1 MRTYLLTIICLLGC
15 SISSF
20 AQHSISGTISDNDG
34 QPIPGAIIN
43 VQGTYLA
50 TTANAQG
57 KYLLKSLAAKELLI
71 EVSMLGYVSTSKR
84 ITPTASL
91 TLDFTLQRKVFVADE
106 VVISATRAGDKSAM
120 AFSTLSK
127 KEIAEQNLGQ
137 DMPMLLNNQPSV
149 VVNSDAGT
157 GIGYTGIRVRGS
169 DPTRTNV
176 TVNGIPMNDAES
188 HGLFWVNM
196 PDFASSVNSVQL
208 QRGVGTSTNGAG
220 AFGATLNMQT
230 NEFKGSPYASL
241 TSSAGSFNT
250 LRNTVEAG
258 TGLING
264 FTFDLRLSKINSD
277 GYIDRAASD
286 LKSYFLTAAWYKG
299 KTSLRA
305 NVFSGMEKTYQAWY
319 GVPQDSMASNPTY
332 NPAGSYIGADGK
344 ETFYANQTDN
354 YQQDHYQFFFNHQ
367 ASKKLLLNA
376 ALHYTRGRGYYEE
389 FKENQAFADYG
400 VNDLFIGQRQIVFEN
415 DTFYVPVDT
424 ISSTNLIRR
433 RWLDNHFY
441 GTVFSATFTPSNRLR
456 MIFGGGWN
464 QYNGTHYGEVIW
476 ATYADAFPINY
487 HYYQDTARK
496 TDFNLYTKANYEINT
511 HFDVF
516 VDLQYRTVNY
526 SFLGFNSNLVSV
538 QQDVQLNFFNP
549 KAGLTWD
556 INNKHRVFSSFSVG
570 NREPVRDDYTNSS
583 TNSRPLPEHL
593 YDYELG
599 YRFKSKKFQAG
610 LTAYYMQYK
619 NQLVLTGAVND
630 VGAYNRINIPE
641 SYRAGVELEAGWQIT
656 RKINWQANLAFSQ
669 NKIAKFTEYI
679 DNYDTWLQDSVQYT
693 NTDISFSP
701 SVVGSSILSYE
712 PFQKLRISLISKY
725 VGKQYLDNTQSD
737 LRKLDAF
744 TTQSIR
750 LNWNPEFIK
759 APGLEMAVSVN
770 NLFGVK
776 YAPNGYTYSGLSGG
790 QRYDYNYYY
799 PQAGRNFLLML
810 KLKF

>member
-1 MRTYLLTIICLLGC
+1 MRVLFISLISLLSLSLSSLAQN
-15 SISSF
+15 SIT
-20 AQHSISGTISDNDG
+20 GTISDNNG
-34 QPIPGAIIN
+34 QPIPGAIISIS
-43 VQGTYLA
+43 GTYLA
-50 TTANAQG
+50 TSSNAQG
-57 KYLLKSLAAKELLI
+57 KYNLQALKSEEVLV

-84 ITPTASL
+84 ITPTAKS
-91 TLDFTLQRKVFVADE
+91 TADFTLQRKVFLADE

-120 AFSTLSK
+120 TFSSLSK

-137 DMPMLLNNQPSV
+137 DMPMLLNSQPSV

-196 PDFASSVNSVQL
+196 PDFASSVSSVQL

-250 LRNTVEAG
+250 LRNTLEAG
-258 TGLING
+258 TGIING

-286 LKSYFLTAAWYKG
+286 LKSYYLSAAWYKG

-319 GVPQDSMASNPTY
+319 GVPQDSLLSNRTY
-332 NPAGSYIGADGK
+332 NPAGSYLGTDGK
-344 ETFYANQTDN
+344 EAFYSNQTDN

-367 ASKKLLLNA
+367 ASKNVLLNA
-376 ALHYTRGRGYYEE
+376 AVHYTRGRGYYEE
-389 FKENQAFADYG
+389 YKEDQSFSDYG
-400 VNDLFIGQRQIVFEN
+400 VGDQYFGLIQQIQGS
-415 DTFYVPVDT
+415 DTLLVPADT

-441 GTVFSATFTPSNRLR
+441 GTVFSATFTPNNRLR
-456 MIFGGGWN
+456 AIFGGGWN

-476 ATYADAFPINY
+476 ATYANAFPINY

-496 TDFNLYTKANYEINT
+496 TDFNIYAKANYEIST
-511 HFDVF
+511 QLGIFL
-516 VDLQYRTVNY
+516 DLQYRTVNY
-526 SFLGFNSNLVSV
+526 SFLGYNSFLMPV
-538 QQDVQLNFFNP
+538 QQDVMLRFFNP
-549 KAGLTWD
+549 KGGITVD
-556 INNKHRVFSSFSVG
+556 FNNQNRLFASVSVG

-583 TNSRPLPEHL
+583 AKSRPLPESL
-593 YDYELG
+593 TDFELG
-599 YRFKSKKFQAG
+599 YRFKGKKLQAG
-610 LTAYYMQYK
+610 LTGYYMNYI

-630 VGAYNRINIPE
+630 VGAYNRINTPE
-641 SYRAGVELEAGWQIT
+641 SFRAGIELEAGWQIL
-656 RKINWQANLAFSQ
+656 RKLNWQANLAISQ
-669 NKIAKFTEYI
+669 NKIRSFTEFV
-679 DNYDTWLQDSVQYT
+679 DNYDTGLQDSILYS

-701 SVVGSSILSYE
+701 STVASSTLSYE
-712 PFQKLRISLISKY
+712 PFRKLKIALISKY

-750 LNWNPEFIK
+750 INWTPELIK
-759 APGLEMAVSVN
+759 APGLELAFQIN
-770 NLFGVK
+770 NLLDVK
-776 YAPNGYTYSGLSGG
+776 YNPNGYTYSGFSGNV
-790 QRYDYNYYY
+790 RYDYNYYF
-799 PQAGRNFLLML
+799 PQAGRNVMAMI